1 MHDSIEITKKANGY
15 SVDIMS
21 EGDDGLARFEEL
33 VFQDSLDV
41 IVEVLGWL
49 GYDDDDAAAVVEML
63 DDDAVYVLTD
73 QGRRDLEE
81 MERLRAERERV
92 DKWPYWTTTHDKR
105 VSAA

>member
-41 IVEVLGWL
+41 VAEVLHWL

-63 DDDAVYVLTD
+63 DDVVYVLTD
-73 QGRRDLEE
+73 QGRKDLEE
-81 MERLRAERERV
+81 MERLRAE
-92 DKWPYWTTTHDKR
+92 KWPVWTTTHDKR
-105 VSAA
+105 VLT